1 MAADKKIPLLT
12 EVYQPKP
19 SEAQKPKLDDAILI
33 TPELIARVTGH
44 VRPRLEAE
52 ITQSV
57 LISVRDA
64 LRKDLLQDL
73 QAEIKNAQLAVEA
86 NTSNFVDKAK
96 ADLKTELPQMYQS
109 SAELVFKSLS
119 EKIAVLQ
126 TEAITTLD
134 ASLTQVTEQSLH
146 VATEA
151 LHSMVANLQ
160 AETSAQ
166 IAHDLNQE
174 MQAFQVQSLDHHQ
187 SVLRQEMTG
196 IFEATSLEA
205 KADLQQQLAGLQ
217 AEALAQMRT
226 TFTEAMPSIYTNAI
240 QEQEEE
246 IVAKISQNLNQELQ
260 AFQAQSI
267 SQHQTQ
273 LAQSISSHQAQL
285 GQSLSSNFE
294 SISHDAK
301 DDLAERLRLIQ
312 TEAIEQM
319 RSTLN
324 AAVPSI
330 YAAAGDDVKAKFAD
344 EMTEQSQQMRDTF
357 LVTINAD
364 LPAVQEVMRENIQQ
378 ILATSLPSL
387 TLDLRNQL
395 TEELHDL
402 LLKVKFVLPK

>member
-19 SEAQKPKLDDAILI
+19 GEAKKPKPDDTILI

-57 LISVRDA
+57 LVSVRDA

-73 QAEIKNAQLAVEA
+73 QLEIKNAQLALEA
-86 NTSNFVDKAK
+86 NTSNFVDKTK

-109 SAELVFKSLS
+109 SAELVFKNLS
-119 EKIAVLQ
+119 EKIAGLQ
-126 TEAITTLD
+126 TNAITTLD
-134 ASLTQVTEQSLH
+134 ASLTQVTEQSLQ
-146 VATEA
+146 VAIEA
-151 LHSMVANLQ
+151 LHSTVAGLQ

-174 MQAFQVQSLDHHQ
+174 MQAFQAQSLDHHQ
-187 SVLRQEMTG
+187 SVLRQEVTG
-196 IFEATSLEA
+196 IFEATSQEA

-217 AEALAQMRT
+217 AEALLQMRT
-226 TFTEAMPSIYTNAI
+226 TFTEAMPSIYTDAI
-240 QEQEEE
+240 QEQQEE
-246 IVAKISQNLNQELQ
+246 IVAKISQNLNQEME
-260 AFQAQSI
+260 AFQAQSV

-273 LAQSISSHQAQL
+273 LAQSINSHQTQL
-285 GQSLSSNFE
+285 EQSLTSNVEF
-294 SISHDAK
+294 ISQNAK

-312 TEAIEQM
+312 TEAVEQM

-324 AAVPSI
+324 AAIPSI

-344 EMTEQSQQMRDTF
+344 DMAVQSEQLRESF
-357 LVTINAD
+357 LTTINAD

-378 ILATSLPSL
+378 ILATSLPNL
-387 TLDLRNQL
+387 ELDLRNQL

>member
-12 EVYQPKP
+12 EVYRPKP
-19 SEAQKPKLDDAILI
+19 SEAQKQKPDDAVLI

-57 LISVRDA
+57 LVSVRDA
-64 LRKDLLQDL
+64 LRKDLLQDFQL
-73 QAEIKNAQLAVEA
+73 EIKNAQLALEA
-86 NTSNFVDKAK
+86 NTSNFVDKTK

-109 SAELVFKSLS
+109 SAELVFKNLS
-119 EKIAVLQ
+119 EKIAGLQ
-126 TEAITTLD
+126 TNAITTLD
-134 ASLTQVTEQSLH
+134 ASLTQVTEQSLQ
-146 VATEA
+146 VAIEA
-151 LHSMVANLQ
+151 LHSTVAGLQ

-174 MQAFQVQSLDHHQ
+174 MQAFQAQSLDHHQ
-187 SVLRQEMTG
+187 SVLRQEVTG
-196 IFEATSLEA
+196 IFEATSQEA

-217 AEALAQMRT
+217 AEALLQMRT
-226 TFTEAMPSIYTNAI
+226 TFTEAMPSIYTDAI
-240 QEQEEE
+240 QEQQEE
-246 IVAKISQNLNQELQ
+246 IVAKISQNLNQEME
-260 AFQAQSI
+260 AFQAQSV

-273 LAQSISSHQAQL
+273 LAQSINSHQTQL
-285 GQSLSSNFE
+285 EQSLTSNVEF
-294 SISHDAK
+294 ISQNAK

-312 TEAIEQM
+312 TEAVEQM

-324 AAVPSI
+324 AAIPSI

-344 EMTEQSQQMRDTF
+344 DMAVQSEQLRESF
-357 LVTINAD
+357 LTNINAD

-378 ILATSLPSL
+378 ILATSLPNL
-387 TLDLRNQL
+387 ELDLRNQL

>member
-12 EVYQPKP
+12 EVYLPKP

-33 TPELIARVTGH
+33 TPELIAKVTGH

-57 LISVRDA
+57 LVRVRDA

-86 NTSNFVDKAK
+86 NTSNFVDKVK

-134 ASLTQVTEQSLH
+134 SSLTQVTEQSLL

-151 LHSMVANLQ
+151 QHSMVANLQ
-160 AETSAQ
+160 ADTSVK
-166 IAHDLNQE
+166 IVHDLNQE
-174 MQAFQVQSLDHHQ
+174 MQAFQVQSLNHHQ
-187 SVLRQEMTG
+187 SVLRHEMMG

-205 KADLQQQLAGLQ
+205 KSDLQQQLAGLQ
-217 AEALAQMRT
+217 AEALLQMHT

-246 IVAKISQNLNQELQ
+246 IVAKIIQNLNQEMQ
-260 AFQAQSI
+260 AFQAQAI
-267 SQHQTQ
+267 NQNQTQ
-273 LAQSISSHQAQL
+273 VAQAISSHQAQL
-285 GQSLSSNFE
+285 AQSLSSNFE

-312 TEAIEQM
+312 TETIEQM

-324 AAVPSI
+324 AAIPSI
-330 YAAAGDDVKAKFAD
+330 YAAAGDDVKAKFAN
-344 EMTEQSQQMRDTF
+344 EMTEQSQQLRDTF

-378 ILATSLPSL
+378 ILAISLPSL
-387 TLDLRNQL
+387 ALDLRNQL
-395 TEELHDL
+395 TEELQNL
-402 LLKVKFVLPK
+402 LLKVKFMLPK

>member
-19 SEAQKPKLDDAILI
+19 SETQKPKLDDAILI
-33 TPELIARVTGH
+33 TPEFIARVTGH

-57 LISVRDA
+57 LVSVRDA

-73 QAEIKNAQLAVEA
+73 QAEIKNAQLAVET

-96 ADLKTELPQMYQS
+96 ADLKTELPQMYQG

-151 LHSMVANLQ
+151 LHSTLAGLQ

-166 IAHDLNQE
+166 ITHDLNQE
-174 MQAFQVQSLDHHQ
+174 MQALQAKSLDHQQ

-246 IVAKISQNLNQELQ
+246 IVAKISQNINQELQ

>member
-19 SEAQKPKLDDAILI
+19 SETQKPKLDDAILI
-33 TPELIARVTGH
+33 TPEFIARVTGH

-57 LISVRDA
+57 LVSVRDA

-73 QAEIKNAQLAVEA
+73 QAEIKNAQLAVET

-96 ADLKTELPQMYQS
+96 ADLKTELPQMYQG

-151 LHSMVANLQ
+151 LRSTLAGLQ

-166 IAHDLNQE
+166 ITHDLNQE
-174 MQAFQVQSLDHHQ
+174 MQALQAKSLDHQQ
-187 SVLRQEMTG
+187 SVLQQEMTG

>member
-19 SEAQKPKLDDAILI
+19 SETQKPKLDDAILI
-33 TPELIARVTGH
+33 TPEFIARVTGH

-57 LISVRDA
+57 LVSVRDA

-73 QAEIKNAQLAVEA
+73 QAEIKNAQLAVET

-96 ADLKTELPQMYQS
+96 ADLKTELPQMYQG

-151 LHSMVANLQ
+151 LRSTLAGLQ
-160 AETSAQ
+160 AESSAQ
-166 IAHDLNQE
+166 ITHDLNQE
-174 MQAFQVQSLDHHQ
+174 MQALQAKSLDHQQ
-187 SVLRQEMTG
+187 SVLQQEMTG

-364 LPAVQEVMRENIQQ
+364 LPAVQEVMRENIQW
-378 ILATSLPSL
+378 ACCCAN
-387 TLDLRNQL
+387 R
-395 TEELHDL
+395 TEDSMSTTRFSSRERDRLCINSSN
-402 LLKVKFVLPK
+402 

>member
-19 SEAQKPKLDDAILI
+19 SETQKPKLDDAILI
-33 TPELIARVTGH
+33 TPEFIARVTGH

-57 LISVRDA
+57 LVSVRDA

-73 QAEIKNAQLAVEA
+73 QAEIKNAQLAVET

-96 ADLKTELPQMYQS
+96 ADLKTELPQMYQG

-151 LHSMVANLQ
+151 LHSTLAGLQ

-166 IAHDLNQE
+166 ITHDLNQE
-174 MQAFQVQSLDHHQ
+174 MQALQAKSLDHQQ

-217 AEALAQMRT
+217 AEALLQMRT

-246 IVAKISQNLNQELQ
+246 IVAKISQNLNLEMQ

-267 SQHQTQ
+267 NQHQTQ
-273 LAQSISSHQAQL
+273 LAQSISSHQTQL

-324 AAVPSI
+324 AAIPSI

-344 EMTEQSQQMRDTF
+344 EMIEQSQQMRDTF
-357 LVTINAD
+357 LVTINAS

>member
-19 SEAQKPKLDDAILI
+19 SETQKPKLDDAILI
-33 TPELIARVTGH
+33 TPEFIARVTGH

-57 LISVRDA
+57 LVSVRDA

-73 QAEIKNAQLAVEA
+73 QAEIKNAQLAVET

-96 ADLKTELPQMYQS
+96 ADLKTELPQMYQG

-151 LHSMVANLQ
+151 LRSTLAGLQ
-160 AETSAQ
+160 AESSAQ
-166 IAHDLNQE
+166 ITHDLNQE
-174 MQAFQVQSLDHHQ
+174 MQALQAKSLDHQQ
-187 SVLRQEMTG
+187 SVLQQEMTG

-301 DDLAERLRLIQ
+301 DDLAERLRSIQ

-324 AAVPSI
+324 AAIPSI